1 MKTIYAL
8 CIADEDPELFH
19 DEGDGKGRE
28 KALEAGRQ
36 AIRELYDP
44 ASLQFS
50 EKVVSVIV
58 VQLIAH
64 AEERDRVDRPPP
76 EELDAEGF
84 DREGIDW
91 SDGQDFICDYGLNVL
106 QDEPVVQSARVFH

>member
-1 MKTIYAL
+1 MKTIYAM
-8 CIADEDPELFH
+8 CIADEDPELFL
-19 DEGDGKGRE
+19 DDGDGKGRA
-28 KALEAGRQ
+28 KALEAARQ
-36 AIRELYDP
+36 AIRELFDP
-44 ASLQFS
+44 SSMQFS
-50 EKVVSVIV
+50 ESVHSVMV

-64 AEERDRVDRPPP
+64 AAECDRVDRPPP

-91 SDGQDFICDYGLNVL
+91 SDGQDYICDYGLNVL